1 MDEYIANNKHNSI
14 TSSYYLLLKKR
25 SRETGGD
32 HFWEQAIIEK
42 MISKF
47 YPPKLPSFDPLLMM
61 TETEIDIL
69 MSESK
74 SRGSSNLVE
83 PVGNEISV
91 I

>member
-25 SRETGGD
+25 SRETGQD

-47 YPPKLPSFDPLLMM
+47 YPPKLPSFDPFLMM
-61 TETEIDIL
+61 SETEIDVL
-69 MSESK
+69 MNGSK
-74 SRGSSNLVE
+74 SRCNLDLID
-83 PVGNEISV
+83 PLANELSV